1 MGRGVGPRGWA
12 VQGQWHEEYE
22 SALVTIKK
30 KLHDLEGP
38 EMKEEMMDDIR
49 QWFISHRE
57 QCVRRLRC
65 RLCVC
70 VCVCVCVCEW
80 CGWCG

>member
-1 MGRGVGPRGWA
+1 MARQTGTRGVGL
-12 VQGQWHEEYE
+12 QGQWHEEYE

-57 QCVRRLRC
+57 QCVRRLRS
-65 RLCVC
+65 RL
-70 VCVCVCVCEW
+70 
-80 CGWCG
+80 